1 MSLRLFEL
9 SINRVLKEEIM
20 MRAISRIAITTAAAL
35 ICSGP
40 QAIAATK
47 CDKEACQAVKA
58 DIREIQAKMR
68 SGYTV
73 AQGNRYEARLRKLR
87 DKRSRLCR

>member
-1 MSLRLFEL
+1 MNKF
-9 SINRVLKEEIM
+9 IC
-20 MRAISRIAITTAAAL
+20 AIAIMF

-40 QAIAATK
+40 HATAASK
-47 CDKEACQAVKA
+47 CNKEECQKVKA

-68 SGYTV
+68 SGYTA

-87 DKRSRLCR
+87 DKRSRICR

>member
-1 MSLRLFEL
+1 VP
-9 SINRVLKEEIM
+9 SIYGVLKEEIM
-20 MRAISRIAITTAAAL
+20 KIKKIIKYSKFQFVIAAAL
-35 ICSGP
+35 MCSSAG
-40 QAIAATK
+40 AIAASK

>member
-1 MSLRLFEL
+1 VSLQLFWL
-9 SINRVLKEEIM
+9 SINGVLKEEIM
-20 MRAISRIAITTAAAL
+20 NKSICLTVAL
-35 ICSGP
+35 ILFGAP
-40 QAIAATK
+40 AMAASK
-47 CDKEACQAVKA
+47 CDKEACKAVKA

-87 DKRSRLCR
+87 DKRSRICR

>member
-1 MSLRLFEL
+1 MSK
-9 SINRVLKEEIM
+9 SVCVIVLIL
-20 MRAISRIAITTAAAL
+20 ICCSPNAAAA
-35 ICSGP
+35 S
-40 QAIAATK
+40 K
-47 CDKEACQAVKA
+47 CDKEACQSVKA

-87 DKRSRLCR
+87 DKRGRICR

>member
-1 MSLRLFEL
+1 M
-9 SINRVLKEEIM
+9 NRPICVIV
-20 MRAISRIAITTAAAL
+20 IAAAL
-35 ICSGP
+35 LCSSTHTM
-40 QAIAATK
+40 AASK
-47 CDKEACQAVKA
+47 CDKEACQKVKA

-87 DKRSRLCR
+87 DKRSRICR

>member
-1 MSLRLFEL
+1 MSK
-9 SINRVLKEEIM
+9 SVCVIVI
-20 MRAISRIAITTAAAL
+20 IL
-35 ICSGP
+35 ICGSP
-40 QAIAATK
+40 NAVAASK
-47 CDKEACQAVKA
+47 CDKEACQSVKA

-87 DKRSRLCR
+87 DKRGRICR

>member
-1 MSLRLFEL
+1 M
-9 SINRVLKEEIM
+9 N
-20 MRAISRIAITTAAAL
+20 RAICQTVIVIAL
-35 ICSGP
+35 ICCGSGP
-40 QAIAATK
+40 IAAAK
-47 CDKEACQAVKA
+47 CDKEACKEVKA
-58 DIREIQAKMR
+58 DIREINAKMR

>member
-1 MSLRLFEL
+1 MSK
-9 SINRVLKEEIM
+9 SVCVIVLI
-20 MRAISRIAITTAAAL
+20 L
-35 ICSGP
+35 ICGSP
-40 QAIAATK
+40 NAMAASK
-47 CDKEACQAVKA
+47 CDKEACQSVKA

-87 DKRSRLCR
+87 DKRGRICR

>member
-1 MSLRLFEL
+1 MK
-9 SINRVLKEEIM
+9 N
-20 MRAISRIAITTAAAL
+20 AICTIL
-35 ICSGP
+35 
-40 QAIAATK
+40 IAATLIGSVLPASAASK
-47 CDKEACQAVKA
+47 CDKEACAAVKA

-73 AQGNRYEARLRKLR
+73 AQGNRYEEKLRKLR

>member
-1 MSLRLFEL
+1 MIRAMFRIL
-9 SINRVLKEEIM
+9 ITAVLIF
-20 MRAISRIAITTAAAL
+20 
-35 ICSGP
+35 SGP
-40 QAIAATK
+40 AAIAASK

>member
-1 MSLRLFEL
+1 
-9 SINRVLKEEIM
+9 M
-20 MRAISRIAITTAAAL
+20 MKATAQIFIAAAL
-35 ICSGP
+35 IGSSTA
-40 QAIAATK
+40 AIAASK

>member
-1 MSLRLFEL
+1 
-9 SINRVLKEEIM
+9 M
-20 MRAISRIAITTAAAL
+20 MKVIGQIFLAAAL
-35 ICSGP
+35 LGSSS
-40 QAIAATK
+40 ATIAASK
-47 CDKEACQAVKA
+47 CDKEACKAVKA

>member
-1 MSLRLFEL
+1 MKIVKFSKFWFV
-9 SINRVLKEEIM
+9 I
-20 MRAISRIAITTAAAL
+20 AAAL
-35 ICSGP
+35 MCSCSG
-40 QAIAATK
+40 AIAATK
-47 CDKEACQAVKA
+47 CDKEACQEVKA

>member
-1 MSLRLFEL
+1 MSK
-9 SINRVLKEEIM
+9 SVCV
-20 MRAISRIAITTAAAL
+20 IALILICCSPNATAA
-35 ICSGP
+35 S
-40 QAIAATK
+40 K
-47 CDKEACQAVKA
+47 CDKQACQGVKA

-87 DKRSRLCR
+87 GKRSRICR

>member
-1 MSLRLFEL
+1 M
-9 SINRVLKEEIM
+9 N
-20 MRAISRIAITTAAAL
+20 RAICQTVIVIAL
-35 ICSGP
+35 ICCGSG
-40 QAIAATK
+40 AIAAAK
-47 CDKEACQAVKA
+47 CDKEACKEVKA
-58 DIREIQAKMR
+58 DIREINAKMR

>member
-1 MSLRLFEL
+1 MSK
-9 SINRVLKEEIM
+9 SVCVIVLILIGCSPN
-20 MRAISRIAITTAAAL
+20 AVAA
-35 ICSGP
+35 S
-40 QAIAATK
+40 K
-47 CDKEACQAVKA
+47 CDKEACQSVKA

-87 DKRSRLCR
+87 DKRGRICR

>member
-1 MSLRLFEL
+1 MNKTIFMA
-9 SINRVLKEEIM
+9 V
-20 MRAISRIAITTAAAL
+20 AL
-35 ICSGP
+35 IFIGAP
-40 QAIAATK
+40 AMAASK

-73 AQGNRYEARLRKLR
+73 SQGNRYEARLRKLR
-87 DKRSRLCR
+87 DQRSRLCR

>member
-1 MSLRLFEL
+1 M
-9 SINRVLKEEIM
+9 NRVICQL
-20 MRAISRIAITTAAAL
+20 AIAIAVASICGGSDAMAAA
-35 ICSGP
+35 
-40 QAIAATK
+40 K
-47 CDKEACQAVKA
+47 CDKEACQKAKA

-87 DKRSRLCR
+87 DKRRRLCR

>member
-1 MSLRLFEL
+1 MSK
-9 SINRVLKEEIM
+9 SVCIIVLILICCSSN
-20 MRAISRIAITTAAAL
+20 ATAA
-35 ICSGP
+35 S
-40 QAIAATK
+40 K
-47 CDKEACQAVKA
+47 CDKEACQSVKA

-87 DKRSRLCR
+87 DKRGRICR

>member
-1 MSLRLFEL
+1 
-9 SINRVLKEEIM
+9 M
-20 MRAISRIAITTAAAL
+20 MRTLGQIIVAVVATL
-35 ICSGP
+35 ILGGP
-40 QAIAATK
+40 QAIAASK
-47 CDKEACQAVKA
+47 CNKEACKEVKA

-87 DKRSRLCR
+87 DKRSRVCR

>member
-1 MSLRLFEL
+1 M
-9 SINRVLKEEIM
+9 NK
-20 MRAISRIAITTAAAL
+20 AICVTVIAVAL
-35 ICSGP
+35 VCGSP
-40 QAIAATK
+40 NAMAATK
-47 CDKEACQAVKA
+47 CDKEACQKVKA

-68 SGYTV
+68 SGYSV

>member
-1 MSLRLFEL
+1 MNYAKFQF
-9 SINRVLKEEIM
+9 VV
-20 MRAISRIAITTAAAL
+20 AAAL
-35 ICSGP
+35 MCCCSG
-40 QAIAATK
+40 AIAASK
-47 CDKEACQAVKA
+47 CDKEACQEVKA